1 MASVRPH
8 YHTMPYTVAEEMF
21 PSKGALTERARLAL
35 NRTPDRQ
42 PVNETDTEFLI
53 ALFQHHDEW
62 AEKSAGGVRE
72 ITTQTTIHGTRC
84 FVLRK
89 HDATEIDISFPHAIR
104 LIPSV
109 RTADIMP
116 QSLRDFRSA
125 ARSAV
130 RRQIFAFRDE
140 ALLLPQ
146 SCPVTGE
153 QLSRSNAAVDH
164 EPPNTFDTLVFAF
177 CTEQHINPLK
187 VQVGSEGGVLSVFED
202 QNLLQLWRSYH
213 QDRATLRLVSRLGN
227 LRLPK
232 PRVNWAEL
240 WS

>member
-1 MASVRPH
+1 
-8 YHTMPYTVAEEMF
+8 MPYAVAEEIF
-21 PSKGALTERARLAL
+21 PTKGALTERARLAL
-35 NRTPDRQ
+35 TRTPDGQ
-42 PVNETDTEFLI
+42 PVGEADTEFLI

-104 LIPSV
+104 LIPSA
-109 RTADIMP
+109 RTVDILP
-116 QSLRDFRSA
+116 QSLRDFRNA

-130 RRQIFAFRDE
+130 RSQIFAFRDE
-140 ALLLPQ
+140 ALLQPQ
-146 SCPVTGE
+146 SCPMTGE

-164 EPPNTFDTLVFAF
+164 VSPNTFDTLVFTF
-177 CTEQHINPLK
+177 CTEHSINPLG
-187 VQVGSEGGVLSVFED
+187 VQVGSEGGVLAVFED
-202 QNLLQLWRSYH
+202 KGLLQLWRSFH
-213 QDRATLRLVSRLGN
+213 QDRATLRLVSRIVN
-227 LRLPK
+227 LKLPK
-232 PRVNWAEL
+232 PRVAWAEL

>member
-1 MASVRPH
+1 
-8 YHTMPYTVAEEMF
+8 MPYAVAEEVF
-21 PSKGALTERARLAL
+21 PTKGALTERARLAL
-35 NRTPDRQ
+35 NRTPDGQ
-42 PVNETDTEFLI
+42 PVSESDTEFLI

-72 ITTQTTIHGTRC
+72 IATQTTIHGTRC

-104 LIPSV
+104 LIPSA
-109 RTADIMP
+109 RTADILP
-116 QSLRDFRSA
+116 QSLRDFRNA

-130 RRQIFAFRDE
+130 RSQIFAFRDE
-140 ALLLPQ
+140 ALLQPQ

-153 QLSRSNAAVDH
+153 QLGRSNAAVDH
-164 EPPNTFDTLVFAF
+164 EPPNTFDTLVFTF
-177 CTEQHINPLK
+177 CKEHNINPLE
-187 VQVGSEGGVLSVFED
+187 VQVGSEGGVLAVLED
-202 QNLLQLWRSYH
+202 QDLLQLWRSFH
-213 QDRATLRLVSRLGN
+213 QDRATLRLVSGVGN